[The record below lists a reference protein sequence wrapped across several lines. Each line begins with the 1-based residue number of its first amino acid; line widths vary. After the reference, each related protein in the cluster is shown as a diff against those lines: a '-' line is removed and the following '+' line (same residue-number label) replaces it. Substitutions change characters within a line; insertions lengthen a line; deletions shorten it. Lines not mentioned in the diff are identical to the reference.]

1 MIFDIAV
8 GVALQRPPLIDEFR
22 HIRVEAG
29 HEQEARL
36 IACQMASGG
45 TVMPVWDGIPE
56 DVPHIPEEWIR

>member
-8 GVALQRPPLIDEFR
+8 GVALQRPPRIDEFQ

-36 IACQMASGG
+36 IACQIAYCTG
-45 TVMPVWDGIPE
+45 VMPVWDGIPE
-56 DVPHIPEEWIR
+56 DVPHVPDRWLR